1 MKKLMMLVAV
11 LGLATTM
18 TYAQEAPA
26 KTVKSNKKH
35 KTEVVKTE
43 TKTET
48 KAAPAKTETAKKTT
62 TKVET
67 KTKTK

>member
-1 MKKLMMLVAV
+1 MKNLMMFAAV

-26 KTVKSNKKH
+26 KTVKTSKKH

-43 TKTET
+43 TKSET
-48 KAAPAKTETAKKTT
+48 KAAPAKAETAKTT
-62 TKVET
+62 TTVET
-67 KTKTK
+67 KTKAKK